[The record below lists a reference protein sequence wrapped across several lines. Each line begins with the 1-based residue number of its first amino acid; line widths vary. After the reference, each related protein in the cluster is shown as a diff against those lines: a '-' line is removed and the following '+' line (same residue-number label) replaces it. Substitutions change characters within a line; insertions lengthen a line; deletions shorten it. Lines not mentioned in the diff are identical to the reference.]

1 MAETYT
7 TEQIKAEVKRL
18 IANVTEREPEE
29 VSDTALF
36 GEELGVDS
44 LMAME
49 VMIAVDKKFKI
60 DIPLQPGDSG
70 GPVVDARGKLVGINT
85 AVEYLVPMETAF
97 FLDSEASRPNT
108 RKIEALMRKDR
119 ARNGRSEP
127 AEP

>member
-60 DIPLQPGDSG
+60 DIPEEEFNKATNVNES
-70 GPVVDARGKLVGINT
+70 VALVEHWLAKQNT
-85 AVEYLVPMETAF
+85 AV
-97 FLDSEASRPNT
+97 
-108 RKIEALMRKDR
+108 
-119 ARNGRSEP
+119 
-127 AEP
+127 